1 MLTKEK
7 SRSNRHGATT
17 HPLDQIPDDASLLFN
32 DPYPDLETFP
42 ASVSRIDLA
51 ALQFLRLPWSTLLT
65 GAALFLAFTAFLAA
79 VQFSTP
85 NLAGNDGYYHIKM
98 AYLMR
103 TEGLKPPF
111 TWLPLTI
118 LNEGAF
124 VDHHFLFHV
133 LLVPFTFGDLRLG
146 AKIASVIFPALTF
159 LTAWVLLCRQKV
171 TYAALWAAGLLIV
184 SEAFLYRMSMPRAQS
199 LSLLFLFLGLIFLFE
214 KRYRLLIP
222 LAFLYVWLYNAF
234 PLLILIGGI
243 YTVVIGLVEK
253 RFAWRPLAYITT
265 GAVLGLVINPYFPEN
280 LIFQFHHIGGKLFDP
295 TAIRVGNEWYPYDTT
310 QLIENSG
317 PTFIVLMAGILALGF
332 RERRMDVLT
341 GTSLLLAFLFG
352 AMVFESRRF
361 IEYFPPFV
369 LLFAALAIAPFLARE
384 QGAVGRR
391 RRWAAPAL
399 FAAVLLYSGISTLQG
414 AQHSLQS
421 SKPYQRYALAS
432 TWLAANTAPGDHV
445 FQTDWDDFPA
455 LFFYNTHNTYTIG
468 LDPTYMEIQDPDLF
482 ERWVDIGKG
491 KVDNPSG
498 EIRETFNA
506 EYVLTDLKHD
516 EFLKEARNDPAMIE
530 MFADD
535 YAVVFRILSEETAR

>member
-1 MLTKEK
+1 MLSKEK
-7 SRSNRHGATT
+7 NRSKGHEATK
-17 HPLDQIPDDASLLFN
+17 HLRNQLPDDSSIFEDATQT
-32 DPYPDLETFP
+32 DLDTFP
-42 ASVSRIDLA
+42 ADYSRIDMAVLR
-51 ALQFLRLPWSTLLT
+51 FLRLPWSTVLA
-65 GAALFLAFTAFLAA
+65 GAALFLIFSAFLAA
-79 VQFSTP
+79 VQFATP

-124 VDHHFLFHV
+124 VDHHYLFHV

-146 AKIASVIFPALTF
+146 AKIASVIFPAFTF
-159 LTAWVLLCRQKV
+159 LAAWALLRRQRV
-171 TYAALWAAGLLIV
+171 VYASLWSAGLLVV

-199 LSLLFLFLGLIFLFE
+199 LSLLFLLLALTCLFE
-214 KRYRLLIP
+214 KRYRLLVP
-222 LAFLYVWLYNAF
+222 LAFVYVWLYNAF
-234 PLLILIGGI
+234 PLLILIAGI

-253 RFAWRPLAYITT
+253 RLEWRPLVFVAI
-265 GAVLGLVINPYFPEN
+265 GIFLGLVINPYFPEN
-280 LIFQFHHIGGKLFDP
+280 LIFQYHHIGGKLFDQ
-295 TAIRVGNEWYPYDTT
+295 TTIRVGNEWYPYDTT

-317 PTFIVLMAGILALGF
+317 PTFIVLIAGFLALGF
-332 RERRMDVLT
+332 RDRRMSVQT
-341 GTSLLLAFLFG
+341 GTSLLLVFLFG

-369 LLFAALAIAPFLARE
+369 LLFAALAIAPHLAGE
-384 QGAVGRR
+384 PAAGR
-391 RRWAAPAL
+391 RRWAAPV
-399 FAAVLLYSGISTLQG
+399 FFTVILLSLGIPTLRG
-414 AQHSLQS
+414 AQESMES

-432 TWLAANTAPGDHV
+432 TWLVANTTAGDHI

-455 LFFYNTHNTYTIG
+455 LFFNNTHNTYTIG

-482 ERWVDIGKG
+482 ERWVDITKG
-491 KVDNPSG
+491 KVNNPSQ

-516 EFLKEARNDPAMIE
+516 EFLEKARNDPAMIE
-530 MFADD
+530 MFADE
-535 YAVVFRILSEETAR
+535 YAVVFRILSEETTR